1 MPSSTGKNLILSLLL
16 SLVLTALAAFTYSFY
31 SPPFSFVIS
40 TSGDSEIGGMSAV
53 AGGVSQWFL
62 LLLLI
67 APVLFIVIFLL
78 LQKRSAKG

>member
-1 MPSSTGKNLILSLLL
+1 MPPSTRKNLVLSLFVIV
-16 SLVLTALAAFTYSFY
+16 VLTVIATFVYSLY
-31 SPPFSFVIS
+31 SSPFSFVIS
-40 TSGDSEIGGMSAV
+40 TSGNSEIGGMSSV

-62 LLLLI
+62 LLFLI

>member
-1 MPSSTGKNLILSLLL
+1 MPPSTRKNLVLSLSL
-16 SLVLTALAAFTYSFY
+16 SFVLTVIATFVYSLY
-31 SPPFSFVIS
+31 SSPFSFVIS
-40 TSGDSEIGGMSAV
+40 TSGDSEMGGMSAV

-67 APVLFIVIFLL
+67 APVLFIVIFLM